1 MVDRIASRSDSDEEL
16 RAYLE
21 DELDT
26 AALEAFD
33 AMRALWESGEL
44 PRMMG
49 DGDFSE
55 LPASV
60 RPR

>member
-1 MVDRIASRSDSDEEL
+1 MVDRMIPASDADEEL

-33 AMRALWESGEL
+33 AARELWESGEL
-44 PRMMG
+44 PRMIEE
-49 DGDFSE
+49 GDFSA
-55 LPASV
+55 LPSSV